1 MKSSRAKAARAAA
14 DLSRGGFWFG
24 FWRRSGG
31 CRVVVGRGLEWIS
44 HWRRG
49 NVLGNRNGCGNV
61 ARSGRGRHRTARH
74 LNRLALTVG
83 AAAVGVDQTIV
94 VVGVLE
100 IPFRSDPIAGG
111 NGFPRQGQVFVEHL
125 LGRTPDFY
133 VRTGTL
139 HGMGSGGWM
148 VFPAASGTPP
158 SRIGPLFHCYLCVLL
173 R

>member
-1 MKSSRAKAARAAA
+1 MKSSSAAA
-14 DLSRGGFWFG
+14 AHAAAALNRGGFGFG

-31 CRVVVGRGLEWIS
+31 CRAIVGRGLEWIS

-49 NVLGNRNGCGNV
+49 NGRRNVAGNGNRCGNV
-61 ARSGRGRHRTARH
+61 ARSGRGRHRTARL

-83 AAAVGVDQTIV
+83 GAAVCVDQTIV

-111 NGFPRQGQVFVEHL
+111 NGVPRQGQVFVEHL

-139 HGMGSGGWM
+139 HGIWSGG
-148 VFPAASGTPP
+148 
-158 SRIGPLFHCYLCVLL
+158 
-173 R
+173 